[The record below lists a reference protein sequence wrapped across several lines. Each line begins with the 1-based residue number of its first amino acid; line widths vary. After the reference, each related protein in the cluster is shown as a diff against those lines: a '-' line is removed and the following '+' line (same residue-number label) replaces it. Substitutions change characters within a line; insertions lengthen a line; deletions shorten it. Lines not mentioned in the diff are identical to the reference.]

1 MADILTTM
9 EEVNSFLES
18 NKKAILQCKT
28 HSCSVCLSV
37 DAKMEKDKDVY
48 KGWAMG
54 HVYVD
59 DLSLFRG
66 EHSVYTV
73 PTVLMFLEGKEIYRT
88 SRFVEFDRLAY
99 FVDAV
104 G

>member
-1 MADILTTM
+1 MTNILTTID
-9 EEVNSFLES
+9 EVNTFLEG
-18 NKKAILQCKT
+18 NEKVILQCKT
-28 HSCSVCLSV
+28 HTCSVCLSV
-37 DAKMEKDKDVY
+37 EAKMNKDKDLY
-48 KGWAMG
+48 IGWSIA

-59 DLSLFRG
+59 DLPLFRG

-88 SRFVEFDRLAY
+88 SRFIEFDRLAY